1 MQQVGLWHITQDG
14 PQKLRPGKIELEKH
28 LEDWIEQ
35 DPDLLQHGL
44 TIVGRQVHVEGGY
57 VDLLGVDP
65 AGRWAVIEIKPD
77 AVYRTT
83 IAQALDYASCIATM
97 PYSQLAQKANDYLS
111 KRKEPRVPSL
121 EALLQERQAE
131 AAAESESREIEI
143 FVVGTGKA
151 PGLERMV
158 EFLAQT
164 YEMPINVVLYDVFA
178 TDDGQQILA
187 RELSEVIL
195 PPAAATVEIICK
207 KADRAGVGKEFRA
220 ILEAAQRHGL
230 HPRPYQQSIMYTPP
244 DNHRRMLF
252 TVWISPTANRLLQ
265 AYIGPGAFAEFYPVT
280 EEKATQILG
289 PDGYR
294 DWTSDGVNQF
304 IASLE
309 QLFEEIQP
317 AE

>member
-14 PQKLRPGKIELEKH
+14 PQKLRPGKIELEKR

-44 TIVGRQVHVEGGY
+44 TIVGRQVHVEGGRL
-57 VDLLGVDP
+57 DLLGLDIQ
-65 AGRWAVIEIKPD
+65 GRWVVIEIKCG
-77 AVYRTT
+77 ALYRDVIT
-83 IAQALDYASCIATM
+83 QALDYASCIAGM
-97 PYSQLAQKANDYLS
+97 PYEQLKQKVDDYL
-111 KRKEPRVPSL
+111 KGRNDLEPSSL

-143 FVVGTGKA
+143 FAVGTGKA
-151 PGLERMV
+151 PGLERIV
-158 EFLAQT
+158 EFLAQK

-195 PPAAATVEIICK
+195 PPAAPNVEIICK
-207 KADRAGVGKEFRA
+207 KADQAGVGKEFRA
-220 ILEAAQRHGL
+220 ILEAAQRYGL

-244 DNHRRMLF
+244 NNRRRMLF
-252 TVWISPTANRLLQ
+252 TVWISPTSNRLLQ

-280 EEKATQILG
+280 EEKATEILG

-294 DWTSDGVNQF
+294 DWTSDDVNQF
-304 IASLE
+304 IVSLKR
-309 QLFEEIQP
+309 LFKEIQP
-317 AE
+317 EE